1 MYKALK
7 TFSGKISMV
16 KGEVRN
22 IDDAEVVTDLLRAKY
37 IVDLEEKRKATT
49 KKTTKGGGKSE

>member
-7 TFSGKISMV
+7 TFSGVISMV
-16 KGEVRN
+16 KGEVRD
-22 IDDAEVVTDLLRAKY
+22 IDDAEVVADLLRAKY

>member
-1 MYKALK
+1 MYKAIK
-7 TFSGKISMV
+7 TFSGAISMV
-16 KGEVRN
+16 KGEVRD
-22 IDDAEVVTDLLRAKY
+22 IDNAEVVNDLLRAKY